1 MAAIKRRDA
10 REEVFRL
17 LFETEFHGEMSPEEI
32 YRLAMED
39 RDFEDDR
46 YIRETYFGRG
56 HCPSRKRLENRPH
69 RARIAEHP
77 APLRLRDEVG
87 AGRSRCG
94 GTQRSD

>member
-39 RDFEDDR
+39 RDFEDHR
-46 YIRETYFGRG
+46 YIRET
-56 HCPSRKRLENRPH
+56 
-69 RARIAEHP
+69 
-77 APLRLRDEVG
+77 
-87 AGRSRCG
+87 
-94 GTQRSD
+94 